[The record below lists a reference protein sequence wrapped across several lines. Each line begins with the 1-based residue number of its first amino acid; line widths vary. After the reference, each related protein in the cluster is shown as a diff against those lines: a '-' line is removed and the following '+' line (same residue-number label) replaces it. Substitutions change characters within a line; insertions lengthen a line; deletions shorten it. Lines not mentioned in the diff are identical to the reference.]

1 MPILVSKDG
10 QQYGPYEIDELQ
22 GYVTQGSFLLAD
34 QCWQEGWADWQPLST
49 IISRPPPP
57 PAPAPQIRQAASAV
71 GAEKFT
77 MKEEKTLWEGKPT
90 LWRHA
95 GSIIWSIVISLLLAL
110 FTFGI
115 GLLILPI
122 WWFGIYME
130 RKKRKYIVT
139 NKRVKVE
146 FGLFSKSSNEVRI
159 KDIRNVN
166 VVKKGIGG
174 MFGIGSLEFSSAGG
188 SGVEVTFSAIS
199 NADEVKK
206 MVYTMQE

>member
-1 MPILVSKDG
+1 MPLLVIKDG
-10 QQYGPYEIDELQ
+10 QQYGPYEMDELQ
-22 GYVTQGSFLLAD
+22 GYVTQGSFLLTD
-34 QCWQEGWADWQPLST
+34 QCWQEGWADWQPLSS

-57 PAPAPQIRQAASAV
+57 PAPQIRDIAPAASAD
-71 GAEKFT
+71 EST
-77 MKEEKTLWEGKPT
+77 MKEEMILWEGRPT

-95 GSIIWSIVISLLLAL
+95 GSIIWSIVISLLLAV
-110 FTFGI
+110 FTLGI
-115 GLLILPI
+115 GLLLLPL

-130 RKKRKYIVT
+130 RRKRKYIVT

-146 FGLFSKSSNEVRI
+146 FGLFSKSSNEIRI

-188 SGVEVTFSAIS
+188 SGIEVAFTAIN
-199 NADEVKK
+199 NAEEVKK
-206 MVYTMQE
+206 MIYIMQE